1 VILQPEGWESSQ
13 RILVILAH
21 PDDPE
26 FFCGATLARWINA
39 GHEVHYCILTQGDKG
54 TDDRLM
60 TPQKLA
66 EIRVVEQKCAALKL
80 GIKSVCLLNNQDGYL
95 TPDLN
100 LRRDVTRII
109 RKIRP
114 DVVLTCDP
122 TNLFYQENRINHPDH
137 RAAGQVV
144 LDAVFPAAN
153 NFLFFEELLTQEHLE
168 PVTIREVWISLPSQ
182 ANVTLDVT
190 DFWEQKIQAL
200 LEHKTQIGEP
210 DQLIQRMRSRHT
222 PDSTPEL
229 PRYEEKFRRIVFQ

>member
-1 VILQPEGWESSQ
+1 VILQPEGWKSSQ

-39 GHEVHYCILTQGDKG
+39 GHEVHYCILTRGDKG
-54 TDDRLM
+54 TDDRSM

-66 EIRVVEQKCAALKL
+66 EIRVIEQKRAALKL

-95 TPDLN
+95 MPDLN
-100 LRRDVTRII
+100 LRRDVTRVI

-122 TNLFYQENRINHPDH
+122 TNLFHQENRINHPDH
-137 RAAGQVV
+137 RAAGQVA
-144 LDAVFPAAN
+144 LDAVFPAAI
-153 NFLFFEELLTQEHLE
+153 NFLFFEELLIQEHLE

-182 ANVTLDVT
+182 ANLTLDVT
-190 DFWEQKIQAL
+190 DFWEQKIQAIL
-200 LEHKTQIGEP
+200 AHKTQIGEP

-222 PDSTPEL
+222 PDSTPEF
-229 PRYEEKFRRIVFQ
+229 PRYEEKFRRIVF

>member
-1 VILQPEGWESSQ
+1 VILQPEGWKSSQ

-39 GHEVHYCILTQGDKG
+39 GHEVHYCILTRGDKG
-54 TDDRLM
+54 TDDRSM

-66 EIRVVEQKCAALKL
+66 EIRAIEQKRAALKL
-80 GIKSVCLLNNQDGYL
+80 GIKSVCFLNNQDGYL
-95 TPDLN
+95 IPDLN

-122 TNLFYQENRINHPDH
+122 TNLFHQENRINHPDH
-137 RAAGQVV
+137 RAAGQVA

-182 ANVTLDVT
+182 ANLVLDVT

-222 PDSTPEL
+222 SDSTPEF
-229 PRYEEKFRRIVFQ
+229 PRYEEKFRRIVF